1 VDNSGGKPK
10 MAFVVDQQRESKS
23 VAKRIRRQ
31 LNYSLLGLS
40 SLAITLGIVV
50 AYGAY
55 GFRFSYHLFD

>member
-1 VDNSGGKPK
+1 

-23 VAKRIRRQ
+23 VAERIRRQ